1 MIPISAPYKEIFFE
15 SCVKT
20 ILHNP
25 VIKSEDVHD
34 SAATA
39 HVLPLEG
46 SLSGSEAPVC
56 QDATHEAGGR
66 DAVICDDQ
74 LLVMFLESL
83 QANTASA
90 NTVRAYGADIRRFM
104 DFTALRGRRELVD
117 LQSSDI
123 NLFLRQLTLEDASA
137 STVRRT
143 RAALK
148 KFFRFLFENGAIG
161 ANLFEGASLYE
172 SFDDRLNLST
182 ILNIVVYCRRRYEA
196 ESKGEALRYRRDEL
210 IILLMTLYGVRQ
222 YHIPTLK
229 LSSMKRAD
237 NAIVLTVSEQFSL
250 RLEGIVLQKFH
261 QYLKHR
267 DSKADVIFVE
277 PGTGKPI
284 AAKSLHAMMIE
295 LSYAEQEQ
303 INPGTLHHTF
313 LHLQRFPDDASQLL
327 HSLTQLEEENYQ

>member
-1 MIPISAPYKEIFFE
+1 M
-15 SCVKT
+15 KT

-46 SLSGSEAPVC
+46 SISGSEAPVC

-148 KFFRFLFENGAIG
+148 KFFRFHLENGTIAS
-161 ANLFEGASLYE
+161 NPFEGALLEEALS
-172 SFDDRLNLST
+172 DRLTLSS
-182 ILNIVVYCRRRYEA
+182 IISMALYLQRRSASE
-196 ESKGEALRYRRDEL
+196 GNGGALRYRRDEL
-210 IILLMTLYGVRQ
+210 ILLLMLIYGIRQ
-222 YHIPTLK
+222 YHVPGLK
-229 LSSMKRAD
+229 LSAMKKEGRS
-237 NAIVLTVSEQFSL
+237 VLLAVSEECSL
-250 RLEGIVLQKFH
+250 RLEGIVLTKFYH
-261 QYLKHR
+261 YLRHR
-267 DSKADVIFVE
+267 DSKSDIIFVE
-277 PGTGKPI
+277 PDTGKPV
-284 AAKSLHAMMIE
+284 AARTLHSLMIE
-295 LSYAEQEQ
+295 LSYAVRVQV
-303 INPGTLHHTF
+303 NPRTLHHTF
-313 LHLQRFPDDASQLL
+313 LHLHRDPGDASQLL
-327 HSLTQLEEENYQ
+327 HNLAQLEEENYQ